1 MILFVLE
8 AHGALNLGRGV
19 DEGAQRVAGKRVVVA
34 AGVAGFVIAALGVGA
49 GEEEALDFIG
59 GVERVALLVEQPVGV
74 ALEDAANV
82 RGVGRPILVD
92 DMPEDQNFA
101 GAEYVRRRPVERAPI
116 HG

>member
-34 AGVAGFVIAALGVGA
+34 AGVDVFEFAGFVIAALGVGA

-82 RGVGRPILVD
+82 RGDRKSTRLNSSHTVISYAVFCLK
-92 DMPEDQNFA
+92 
-101 GAEYVRRRPVERAPI
+101 
-116 HG
+116 